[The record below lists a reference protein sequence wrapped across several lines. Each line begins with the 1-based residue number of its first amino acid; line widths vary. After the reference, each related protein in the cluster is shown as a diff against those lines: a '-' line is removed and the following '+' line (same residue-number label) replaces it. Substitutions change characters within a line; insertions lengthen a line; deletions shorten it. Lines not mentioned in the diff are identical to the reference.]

1 MVKLINYTEYLSR
14 GAILKCKGKY
24 LYEDT
29 LYFMVA
35 EQIGVQAY
43 QLWTISGYY
52 AGMILHKLPSDAN
65 YETYAVSTKWLVGN
79 WHEWGYIDCPLE
91 DVWVVENE
99 ELFSNLNIKMLNS
112 SY

>member
-24 LYEDT
+24 PYEDT

-43 QLWTISGYY
+43 QLCRYDIEQIT
-52 AGMILHKLPSDAN
+52 
-65 YETYAVSTKWLVGN
+65 
-79 WHEWGYIDCPLE
+79 
-91 DVWVVENE
+91 
-99 ELFSNLNIKMLNS
+99 FRF
-112 SY
+112 

>member
-1 MVKLINYTEYLSR
+1 
-14 GAILKCKGKY
+14 
-24 LYEDT
+24 
-29 LYFMVA
+29 
-35 EQIGVQAY
+35 
-43 QLWTISGYY
+43 
-52 AGMILHKLPSDAN
+52 MILHKLPSDAN